1 MPDSKT
7 ESLNL
12 SRLEDLKDTARK
24 LSIEILFADLS
35 DPEIPTQSGSCKVRG
50 EDLIVVDQRLPA
62 QRQIEVILNVF
73 QQFDW
78 DDVYVASWIRERLEN
93 PELTGFTS

>member
-1 MPDSKT
+1 MPDSNT
-7 ESLNL
+7 EPLAL

-35 DPEIPTQSGSCKVRG
+35 DPEFPTQSGTCKVHG
-50 EDLIVVDQRLPA
+50 EDFIVVDQRLSA
-62 QRQIEVILNVF
+62 QRQVEVILDIF

-93 PELTGFTS
+93 PKLTGLTS